1 MPWNIDLECR
11 DAEDARRERNHRVFN
26 GGNMSEHDLNQM
38 HDWEDRSYE
47 EYCDYLDDLEE
58 EERQQRAYYQDEPCK
73 DSRLDCMCNGPH
85 YDDPRQEERND
96 QEICSES

>member
-26 GGNMSEHDLNQM
+26 GGYTMSEHDLNQM

-47 EYCDYLDDLEE
+47 EYCDYLDDLEIE
-58 EERQQRAYYQDEPCK
+58 EQQKRAYYQEEP
-73 DSRLDCMCNGPH
+73 
-85 YDDPRQEERND
+85 ND